1 MSSNTKLT
9 DFTVEE
15 CMSLSSGTESNTET
29 ELAGF
34 TEEKMAK
41 LYEDM
46 EQIIRE
52 LNGAPYNGPRPPP
65 DERLY
70 AIYDIPMVYPPSE
83 SFSRCIKTRTPIV
96 IAYPSFHDM
105 RKRFV
110 TPTEHRRHRI
120 LTTSPNPRL
129 FGTTKEDGINEDLD
143 RKILEEIQMNVLL
156 HDNVHK
162 TTSVVI
168 TDQQTKNMPTNPDCC
183 FPTSQ
188 VVFMVVAF
196 MTATLLI
203 LTICCFAIVVVRY
216 VTKRNG
222 QKMLKKYRESRER
235 RERSEAPEDRK
246 IGMLE
251 TQVRAMLDQRASQ
264 DVPVM
269 RVEVEPKG
277 IAGIVGFLAVNQVDD
292 EEVEFRTPYAKAVM
306 VSKSCQG
313 VQQPDALPP
322 SSFAS
327 SQVTSLPAT
336 HTLPETKPST
346 SPHLQRSAKGG
357 KWKSKAEKKPKN
369 DFLGKVRKWASN
381 FTESKSADPDDA
393 QTQNSS
399 RRINRRVGWSDD
411 DQRHQVIVEE

>member
-1 MSSNTKLT
+1 ML
-9 DFTVEE
+9 
-15 CMSLSSGTESNTET
+15 
-29 ELAGF
+29 
-34 TEEKMAK
+34 
-41 LYEDM
+41 
-46 EQIIRE
+46 E
-52 LNGAPYNGPRPPP
+52 LN
-65 DERLY
+65 
-70 AIYDIPMVYPPSE
+70 MVVLFVSFCDVQPS
-83 SFSRCIKTRTPIV
+83 TLPPIV
-96 IAYPSFHDM
+96 LRNATIVQSREATQRRNITLSENSSPILFTSFPLREKPESAYPSFHDM

>member
-1 MSSNTKLT
+1 
-9 DFTVEE
+9 
-15 CMSLSSGTESNTET
+15 
-29 ELAGF
+29 
-34 TEEKMAK
+34 
-41 LYEDM
+41 
-46 EQIIRE
+46 
-52 LNGAPYNGPRPPP
+52 
-65 DERLY
+65 
-70 AIYDIPMVYPPSE
+70 
-83 SFSRCIKTRTPIV
+83 
-96 IAYPSFHDM
+96 M

-110 TPTEHRRHRI
+110 TPIEHRRHRI

-129 FGTTKEDGINEDLD
+129 FGTTEEDGINEDLD
-143 RKILEEIQMNVLL
+143 REILEETQMNVLL

-188 VVFMVVAF
+188 DVFRIVAF

-216 VTKRNG
+216 VTKRNS
-222 QKMLKKYRESRER
+222 QKMLKKYRESHER

-251 TQVRAMLDQRASQ
+251 TQVRAMLDQGAPL
-264 DVPVM
+264 DVPAM
-269 RVEVEPKG
+269 NVEAEPKDIVVG
-277 IAGIVGFLAVNQVDD
+277 GIVSFLADNQVDD
-292 EEVEFRTPYAKAVM
+292 EEVKFRTPYAKAVM

-327 SQVTSLPAT
+327 SQVTLLPAT

-346 SPHLQRSAKGG
+346 SPHLQRSAKRV
-357 KWKSKAEKKPKN
+357 KWKSNTEKKPEN
-369 DFLGKVRKWASN
+369 DFLQGAEMGV
-381 FTESKSADPDDA
+381 
-393 QTQNSS
+393 